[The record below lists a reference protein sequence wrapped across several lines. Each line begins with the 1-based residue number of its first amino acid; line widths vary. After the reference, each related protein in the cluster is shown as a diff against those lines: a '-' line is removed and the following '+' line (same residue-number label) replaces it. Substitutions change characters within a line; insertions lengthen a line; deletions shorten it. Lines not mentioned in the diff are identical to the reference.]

1 MKKTSMRLVA
11 ALGALALVVA
21 ACGDSSEPPEF
32 GALGG
37 VTIESGESIQIRSL
51 QVLTGPDATLGIPEA
66 RATRLAVTDYGE
78 INGHA
83 VDVGTDLND
92 LCSADGGQAAAQTIV
107 SDDQVIGV
115 IGTSCSGAATAAA
128 PLVSDKGMVM
138 ISGSNTSPALTS
150 DLLGTAGS
158 DNHAGYYRTAHNDFI
173 QGAAAATFMFSELGL
188 SEVALIHDGDPYTQ
202 GLTSA
207 FQASFEELGGTIT
220 VHTALAKGTTDA
232 VPVLTE
238 VAGTSPQGVF
248 MPIFIAEAT
257 AIAQQRASVAG
268 LEDAVFMGADGILS
282 PAFLE
287 DVPESGG
294 FYFSGPD
301 LRFGENTNE
310 ATGKNAGEFL
320 ADYEAEYGEVPTA
333 PFWAHAYDATTL
345 LLQAIETVATVDGD
359 VMYVD
364 RQALRDELYKVS
376 GFSGIIGSLTCDEF
390 GDCGAAKITVIL
402 HEPGSDYA
410 TSTSNVLFSYA
421 P

>member
-1 MKKTSMRLVA
+1 
-11 ALGALALVVA
+11 
-21 ACGDSSEPPEF
+21 
-32 GALGG
+32 
-37 VTIESGESIQIRSL
+37 
-51 QVLTGPDATLGIPEA
+51 VLTGPDATLGIPEA
-66 RATRLAVTDYGE
+66 RATRLAVADYGE

-83 VDVGTDLND
+83 VDVGTDLDD

-173 QGAAAATFMFSELGL
+173 QGAAAANFMFGELGL
-188 SEVALIHDGDPYTQ
+188 TEVALIHDGDPYTQ

-207 FQASFEELGGTIT
+207 FQASFTDLGGTIT

-238 VAGTSPQGVF
+238 VAGTSPEGVF

-257 AIAQQRASVAG
+257 AIAQQRGSVAG
-268 LEDAVFMGADGILS
+268 LEDAVFMGADGLLS

-310 ATGKNAGEFL
+310 ATDKNAEAFL

>member
-1 MKKTSMRLVA
+1 
-11 ALGALALVVA
+11 
-21 ACGDSSEPPEF
+21 
-32 GALGG
+32 
-37 VTIESGESIQIRSL
+37 
-51 QVLTGPDATLGIPEA
+51 
-66 RATRLAVTDYGE
+66 
-78 INGHA
+78 
-83 VDVGTDLND
+83 
-92 LCSADGGQAAAQTIV
+92 
-107 SDDQVIGV
+107 
-115 IGTSCSGAATAAA
+115 
-128 PLVSDKGMVM
+128 
-138 ISGSNTSPALTS
+138 
-150 DLLGTAGS
+150 
-158 DNHAGYYRTAHNDFI
+158 
-173 QGAAAATFMFSELGL
+173 
-188 SEVALIHDGDPYTQ
+188 
-202 GLTSA
+202 
-207 FQASFEELGGTIT
+207 
-220 VHTALAKGTTDA
+220 
-232 VPVLTE
+232 
-238 VAGTSPQGVF
+238 

-257 AIAQQRASVAG
+257 AIAQQRGSVAG

-310 ATGKNAGEFL
+310 ATGKNAEDFL